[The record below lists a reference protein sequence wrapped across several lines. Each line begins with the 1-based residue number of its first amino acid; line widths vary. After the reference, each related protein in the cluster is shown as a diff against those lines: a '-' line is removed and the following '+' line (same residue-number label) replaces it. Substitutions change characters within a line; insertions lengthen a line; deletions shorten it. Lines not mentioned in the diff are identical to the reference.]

1 MLERGLVKGEAE
13 LEITRGPFSPTLLPF
28 DVYQGAPGNGGA
40 FGDQALVQGSVVVGA

>member
-28 DVYQGAPGNGGA
+28 DVYRGLLGMEEPLGIRHWSRAVW
-40 FGDQALVQGSVVVGA
+40 L